1 MCVNFWSIC
10 ILCIHCFFAASAF
23 CLLLTGC
30 ISSSAHLRCL
40 RTVCPL
46 YLYGITSV
54 IHRFVFFLDPPKNTQ
69 NGRTSLFL
77 SLWIISF
84 FNKTYSGEWKSLL
97 EQIKKKKRHGL
108 LHRHNWAEESKLLFT
123 KCERNYWNEWINQN
137 LITL

>member
-1 MCVNFWSIC
+1 MCVNFWSIYN
-10 ILCIHCFFAASAF
+10 ILFIHCVFAS
-23 CLLLTGC
+23 LLLQLSV
-30 ISSSAHLRCL
+30 SSWLVVFRLRCL

-84 FNKTYSGEWKSLL
+84 FNKTYSGAWKSLF
-97 EQIKKKKRHGL
+97 EQIEQKRHRL
-108 LHRHNWAEESKLLFT
+108 LHRHNFYLRIEWANRNLYFT
-123 KCERNYWNEWINQN
+123 KCVCVCFFFIK
-137 LITL
+137 I